1 MAHAAPADP
10 GSMSGDQDR
19 RRAVRV
25 RVAAVASL
33 ETRDWRYANDQAFA
47 VVKNVS
53 RTGIGLETG
62 QPPIVGQRVLLRL
75 AIGERTHEIETITT
89 RVVRRGQSNFY
100 LVGLDWSD
108 ASPQQLE
115 FLDAVLRLMENQPL
129 S

>member
-1 MAHAAPADP
+1 MAHAAAVDP

-108 ASPQQLE
+108 ASPQQRPTAEL
-115 FLDAVLRLMENQPL
+115 LQLLR